1 MKYLLLPIIL
11 ILSACST
18 TVPVKRT
25 FPEAP
30 AVLLEKCAELRKVKE
45 NAQLSDVVKT
55 VAENYSICLQNA
67 QQLSSLQKYIIEVN
81 KKIDDENKKRGI
93 DIDLPELPWKKKEG

>member
-1 MKYLLLPIIL
+1 MKYFLLPII
-11 ILSACST
+11 ITLSACSA

-30 AVLLEKCAELRKVKE
+30 AVLLEKCADLKKVKE

-55 VAENYSICLQNA
+55 VAENYSLYHEC
-67 QQLSSLQKYIIEVN
+67 SSKHDSFVDWYKIQKQTFESAN
-81 KKIDDENKKRGI
+81 K
-93 DIDLPELPWKKKEG
+93 

>member
-30 AVLLEKCAELRKVKE
+30 AVLLEKCAELRKIKE

-55 VAENYSICLQNA
+55 VAENYSLYHEC
-67 QQLSSLQKYIIEVN
+67 SSKHESFVEWYKIQKQTFEGAN
-81 KKIDDENKKRGI
+81 K
-93 DIDLPELPWKKKEG
+93 